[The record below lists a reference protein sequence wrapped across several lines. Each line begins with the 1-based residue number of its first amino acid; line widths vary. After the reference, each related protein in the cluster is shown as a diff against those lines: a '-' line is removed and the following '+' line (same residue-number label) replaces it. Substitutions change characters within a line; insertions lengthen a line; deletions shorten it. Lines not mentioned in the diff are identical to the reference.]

1 MRLEMKRCLNR
12 RLSLQ
17 LPYYLMSKFEWIFD
31 ARVAIFR
38 SLIGDRTMYD
48 IIFLALGLGL
58 FFIAALYARQCDRL

>member
-1 MRLEMKRCLNR
+1 
-12 RLSLQ
+12 
-17 LPYYLMSKFEWIFD
+17 LMSKFEWIFD